1 MLLITLF
8 IIKNL
13 SKWKIW
19 PVELQTLSNCSV
31 LLYVE
36 TPSDVSIKLH
46 FITGKTERCEPTP
59 CFNGAICIPT
69 NDSYKCNCQDGYSG
83 YKCES
88 E

>member
-1 MLLITLF
+1 M
-8 IIKNL
+8 
-13 SKWKIW
+13 
-19 PVELQTLSNCSV
+19 
-31 LLYVE
+31 
-36 TPSDVSIKLH
+36 SIKLH

-59 CFNGAICIPT
+59 CFNGATCIPT